1 MNFRLIRQLTRYLL
15 SEGLV
20 ALGPYDPDQS
30 GFCKYNPE
38 INKYA
43 RSDPRS
49 LAEVLIFCVASQLV
63 DWPNIYTRFPHLIS
77 WLYAHNG
84 MYPKG
89 AKIDEKGKLVGGYP
103 PAFSPIVLGEK
114 AKSINAIW
122 KDRDNIFSQIAPLI
136 DDYNHHKT
144 GEAKE
149 EAAFKLYLKILE
161 VKHLAIP
168 KAGFGVQLLIGRYG
182 CIDSVNLNVLPVP
195 EDLTAPD
202 EKGNLKIKGITKT
215 PIEGSG
221 LTKITKGAV
230 ELAKKYKDYLLDIGK
245 LANDNESKILWD
257 KWCDI
262 VAGKINMPGQEFG
275 VEDTQGIYSGNIK
288 SDYARRYAAG
298 TPPADFGFGYGKSN
312 VSGYEVG
319 RQHADLYKGLA
330 GIEESKMDIRKLI
343 LEELSKILSE
353 KTFAGKKELDNDG
366 DGVPKWADKDDKD
379 PKVGSKSDKKKK
391 ELEEM
396 SSMSAGSVEGFVGK
410 KKEEILEEDDAIVE
424 YLTEEESK
432 NHPRLGK
439 VTRNP
444 AGSNKKFHVYV
455 KCGGKVKKISFGDPG
470 LSIKRDSPERRKSF
484 RARHKCDKA
493 EGKNRCTA
501 RYWACMTWRR
511 GTSVSDMT
519 KEE

>member
-1 MNFRLIRQLTRYLL
+1 
-15 SEGLV
+15 
-20 ALGPYDPDQS
+20 
-30 GFCKYNPE
+30 
-38 INKYA
+38 
-43 RSDPRS
+43 
-49 LAEVLIFCVASQLV
+49 
-63 DWPNIYTRFPHLIS
+63 
-77 WLYAHNG
+77 
-84 MYPKG
+84 
-89 AKIDEKGKLVGGYP
+89 
-103 PAFSPIVLGEK
+103 
-114 AKSINAIW
+114 
-122 KDRDNIFSQIAPLI
+122 
-136 DDYNHHKT
+136 
-144 GEAKE
+144 
-149 EAAFKLYLKILE
+149 
-161 VKHLAIP
+161 
-168 KAGFGVQLLIGRYG
+168 
-182 CIDSVNLNVLPVP
+182 
-195 EDLTAPD
+195 
-202 EKGNLKIKGITKT
+202 
-215 PIEGSG
+215 
-221 LTKITKGAV
+221 
-230 ELAKKYKDYLLDIGK
+230 
-245 LANDNESKILWD
+245 
-257 KWCDI
+257 
-262 VAGKINMPGQEFG
+262 
-275 VEDTQGIYSGNIK
+275 
-288 SDYARRYAAG
+288 
-298 TPPADFGFGYGKSN
+298 
-312 VSGYEVG
+312 
-319 RQHADLYKGLA
+319 
-330 GIEESKMDIRKLI
+330 MDIRKLI

-432 NHPRLGK
+432 SHPPLGK

-519 KEE
+519 KEEE